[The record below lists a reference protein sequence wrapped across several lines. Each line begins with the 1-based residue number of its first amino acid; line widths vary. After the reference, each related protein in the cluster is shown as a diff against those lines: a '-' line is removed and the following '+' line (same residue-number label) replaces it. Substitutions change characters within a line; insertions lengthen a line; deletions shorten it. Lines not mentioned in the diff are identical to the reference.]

1 MAFRRGHR
9 SDRIPAHRCED
20 LRNAVNPFHADIV
33 GSRTWPRL
41 HLVVDLT
48 TAEILS
54 SKITTH
60 CTRDSTPVPDLLAP
74 ITRGLASVRADG
86 AYDSASVY
94 YAIENHQSA
103 PPYSDSNSDPAGAQ
117 YEDQRRPRRRQRPA
131 HCQHQAYCS
140 PRPTPLAETIRI
152 HTSQSGRS
160 LVETAM
166 SRIKNEFGGAL
177 RSRPIQT
184 QETEVRID
192 CSILNTMT
200 RLAMPDGHCV
210 SRTVPAPRESSPT
223 IGSCNKALSQREKP
237 ALPPEAGF

>member
-1 MAFRRGHR
+1 MRQPSAADGLVHILIDSTGLKAYRGRTPPADRRNR
-9 SDRIPAHRCED
+9 
-20 LRNAVNPFHADIV
+20 
-33 GSRTWPRL
+33 RTWRKL

-48 TAEILS
+48 TAEIRT

-60 CTRDSTPVPDLLAP
+60 CTRDTTPVSDLLAP

-103 PPYSDSNSDPAGAQ
+103 PPYSDPNSDPAGAQ

-140 PRPTPLAETIRI
+140 PRPTPLAESVQI
-152 HTSQSGRS
+152 HTSQSGRG

-166 SRIKNEFGGAL
+166 SRVKNEFGGAL
-177 RSRPIQT
+177 RRRTCLLYTS
-184 QETEVRID
+184 D
-192 CSILNTMT
+192 AADD
-200 RLAMPDGHCV
+200 AMNV
-210 SRTVPAPRESSPT
+210 
-223 IGSCNKALSQREKP
+223 
-237 ALPPEAGF
+237 